1 MAYAGSG
8 GDIGSLRF
16 LAANI
21 IYQATSSLLRPDTGD
36 EADRGVLDDASL
48 MMDVVASYHTEK
60 DDDFKTE
67 WAGIMA
73 DRKKAEASLT
83 RGMELDPSVV
93 EAFRWRELR
102 AMFRS
107 LCRKGT
113 FVRQDSPNAAWDP
126 ASLVKP

>member
-1 MAYAGSG
+1 MAYTG

-16 LAANI
+16 LAANV
-21 IYQATSSLLRPDTGD
+21 IYQATQALLRPDTGD

-48 MMDVVASYHTEK
+48 MMDVVSSYHTEA
-60 DDDFKTE
+60 DHEFKTE
-67 WAGIMA
+67 WAAILK
-73 DRKKAEASLT
+73 DRRQAESTLT

-93 EAFRWRELR
+93 EAFRWREIR

-113 FVRQDSPNAAWDP
+113 FVRQDAPNASWDP
-126 ASLVKP
+126 ESLVKI

>member
-1 MAYAGSG
+1 MAYTG

-16 LAANI
+16 LAANV
-21 IYQATSSLLRPDTGD
+21 IYQATQALLRPDTGD

-48 MMDVVASYHTEK
+48 MMDVVSSYHTEQ
-60 DDDFKTE
+60 DSEFKAE
-67 WAGIMA
+67 WAAILK
-73 DRKKAEASLT
+73 DRRQAESTLT

-93 EAFRWRELR
+93 EAFRWREIR

-113 FVRQDSPNAAWDP
+113 FVRQDAPNASWDP

>member
-1 MAYAGSG
+1 MAYSG
-8 GDIGSLRF
+8 ADIGSLRF
-16 LAANI
+16 LAANV
-21 IYQATSSLLRPDTGD
+21 IYQATQSLLRPDTGD

-48 MMDVVASYHTEK
+48 MMDVVSSYHTEL
-60 DDDFKTE
+60 DPEFKTE
-67 WAGIMA
+67 WANIVK
-73 DRKKAEASLT
+73 DRRNAETGLA

-93 EAFRWRELR
+93 EAFRWREIR

-113 FVRQDSPNAAWDP
+113 FVRQDAPNTTWDT

>member
-1 MAYAGSG
+1 MAYTG

-16 LAANI
+16 LAANV
-21 IYQATSSLLRPDTGD
+21 IYQATQALLRPETGD

-48 MMDVVASYHTEK
+48 MMDVVSSYHTEQ
-60 DDDFKTE
+60 DSDFKAE
-67 WAGIMA
+67 WAAILK
-73 DRKKAEASLT
+73 DRRQAEANVP

-93 EAFRWRELR
+93 EAFRWREIR

-113 FVRQDSPNAAWDP
+113 FVRQDAPNATWDP
-126 ASLVKP
+126 STLVKP